1 MNITI
6 LTLGSRGDVQ
16 PYVALGRGLASAGHS
31 VTLAAHACFEPFV
44 AEHGLGFRPVAGD
57 PRGLLEGEAGQMW
70 LESDRN
76 PVRFMRGMMDAAR
89 PLLRQAADDYWAA
102 CHAQRT
108 DLILYPILAAFPAR
122 SIAEKLGIPAFAA
135 YLQHV
140 HTTAVYPS
148 GMLPPVPLLGGA
160 YNRLTYALTGELFWR
175 AMRPVISAWRGESL
189 GLPPLP
195 RHSEFSAW
203 ERERLTCFYGFSPA
217 VQPRAPEWGDH
228 IHITGYWFLPAPAGW
243 QPPDGLVDFLASG
256 PPPVFVGFGSMTGR
270 NPEQAAE
277 LVLSALARA
286 GQRGLMLTGWGGLKP
301 GDLPANVFA
310 IESAPFDWLFPRMA
324 AIVHHGGAGTTGASL
339 AAGKPTIVV
348 PFFADQHFWAGRVAA
363 LGAGP
368 QPIPRRQL
376 SAERLAAALTEAIS
390 SPAIRARAAALG
402 EHIRAEDGTG
412 AVVRVLGESS
422 PHQ

>member
-1 MNITI
+1 MNIII

-16 PYVALGRGLASAGHS
+16 PYVALGRGLAAAGHH
-31 VTLAAHACFEPFV
+31 VTLATHACWEPFV
-44 AEHGLGFRPVAGD
+44 VEHGLGCRTVAGD

-102 CHAQRT
+102 CRAQPT
-108 DLILYPILAAFPAR
+108 DLILYPILAAFQAR
-122 SIAEKLGIPAFAA
+122 AIAEKLAIPALPA

-140 HTTAVYPS
+140 HTTASYPS
-148 GMLPPVPLLGGA
+148 AMLPRVPWLGGV
-160 YNRLTYALTGELFWR
+160 YNRLTYTLTGELFWR
-175 AMRPVISAWRGESL
+175 TMRPVISTWRQESL

-195 RHSEFSAW
+195 QHSEFAAW
-203 ERERLTCFYGFSPA
+203 ERAPLTCFYGFSPA
-217 VQPRAPEWGDH
+217 VQPRAPEWGAH

-243 QPPDGLVDFLASG
+243 QPPAGLVDFLASG

-270 NPEQAAE
+270 NPEQVAE
-277 LVLSALARA
+277 LVLKALARA
-286 GQRGLMLTGWGGLKP
+286 GQRGLLLTGWGGLKP
-301 GDLPANVFA
+301 GDLPADVYA

-324 AIVHHGGAGTTGASL
+324 AVVHHGGAGTTGAGL
-339 AAGKPTIVV
+339 AAGTPTIVV
-348 PFFADQHFWAGRVAA
+348 PFFADQHFWAWRVAA

-376 SAERLAAALTEAIS
+376 SVERLAAALTEATS
-390 SPAIRARAAALG
+390 NPAIRAHAAALG
-402 EHIRAEDGTG
+402 QRIRAEDGVG
-412 AVVRVLGESS
+412 AVVSVLKQAES
-422 PHQ
+422 